1 MANNKYINTKEAAR
15 LTGLSTQEIYDLIHN
30 GKLPAHK
37 APKSGWR
44 ISIQDLTALGL
55 IQEETDST
63 FEGATPEEDQTE
75 NTISYIEDDEHYT
88 EVFRR
93 MTEVEHDLKIA
104 TANLKNFSVQVEFE
118 DGVVSLRLC
127 DFFLSLVER
136 GVHVQIVCMKPFNFY
151 LYAKEK
157 CPELLEHPLFELRYN
172 EHNHMKI
179 FFFDDETAYI
189 GSANITGAAIGKR
202 ESRRRNHEAGIL
214 LTGPMIQEP
223 MRHFEKSWN
232 DPNIL
237 KHTWKRFA
245 SMAKE
250 HAKNQKELYGE

>member
-1 MANNKYINTKEAAR
+1 MANNKYINTTEAVR

-30 GKLPAHK
+30 GKLAAHK

-44 ISIQDLTALGL
+44 ISLQDLTTLGL
-55 IQEETDST
+55 MQEETVHTS
-63 FEGATPEEDQTE
+63 EEVILEEDQIE
-75 NTISYIEDDEHYT
+75 NYITYIADDEHYT

-93 MTEVEHDLKIA
+93 MTEVKHDLKIA
-104 TANLKNFSVQVEFE
+104 TANLKNFNVQVESE
-118 DGVVSLRLC
+118 DGVVSLRPC

-136 GVHVQIVCMKPFNFY
+136 GVHVQIVCMKPFGFY

-157 CPELLEHPLFELRYN
+157 CPELLEHPLFELRFN
-172 EHNHMKI
+172 RRNHMKI
-179 FFFDDETAYI
+179 FFFDDELAYI

-202 ESRRRNHEAGIL
+202 KRKPNNYEAGL
-214 LTGPMIQEP
+214 LLKGPMMQEP

-237 KHTWKRFA
+237 KHTWKRFT

-250 HAKNQKELYGE
+250 HAKNQKEFYGE